1 MTDKFKFDPEHTFFT
16 SDTHFGHA
24 NIINLCNRPFKDVNH
39 MNNMLVEN
47 WNSVVSDDDT
57 VFHLGDFALGGSAVW
72 QLFGH
77 VHSGPNPGIRRQ
89 LDAKGEPYM
98 CTSDL
103 TTWIG
108 IDGDWYRVYVPS
120 VVLGWPGILELAEE
134 ELLDYLKDV
143 SEFTR
148 DEKGNN

>member
-39 MNNMLVEN
+39 MNDMLVEN

-72 QLFGH
+72 SCL
-77 VHSGPNPGIRRQ
+77 
-89 LDAKGEPYM
+89 LY
-98 CTSDL
+98 TSDAADEL
-103 TTWIG
+103 
-108 IDGDWYRVYVPS
+108 DGVD
-120 VVLGWPGILELAEE
+120 LGGRRII
-134 ELLDYLKDV
+134 
-143 SEFTR
+143 
-148 DEKGNN
+148 